1 MKVLI
6 VEDEALIGRVLED
19 ELIEAGHIVIGPV
32 SSAPAALLLART
44 ERPTLALID
53 LDINDSPTP
62 GELARTLKKSLGV
75 TSLFLACETKRAQ
88 PFVDAAVGV
97 IAKPFDVAE
106 LPAALDVAAEVLAGG
121 EPPPPPIPAAMQI
134 FGNA

>member
-1 MKVLI
+1 MRVLV

-19 ELIEAGHIVIGPV
+19 ELMQAGHTVIGPV
-32 SSAPAALLLART
+32 ASAPAALQLART
-44 ERPTLALID
+44 EQPTLALID
-53 LDINDSPTP
+53 LDVGDSPAP
-62 GELARTLKKSLGV
+62 GELARTLKESLGV

-88 PFVDAAVGV
+88 PFVDAALGV

-106 LPAALDVAAEVLAGG
+106 LPAALDVAAEILAGG

-134 FGNA
+134 FQ